1 VCQLIRLTSTWN
13 YSDWYWYLQ
22 IGMTPLILAASK
34 GHASLVKSL
43 LEAKADVNHA
53 DDVSR
58 LSATLNIRS

>member
-1 VCQLIRLTSTWN
+1 
-13 YSDWYWYLQ
+13 
-22 IGMTPLILAASK
+22 MTPLILAASK